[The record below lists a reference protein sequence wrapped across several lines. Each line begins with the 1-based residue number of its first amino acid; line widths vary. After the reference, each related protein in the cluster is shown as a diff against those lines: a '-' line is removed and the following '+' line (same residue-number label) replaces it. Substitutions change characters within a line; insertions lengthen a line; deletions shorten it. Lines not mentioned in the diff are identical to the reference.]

1 MQDLIQN
8 VVPCNV
14 FPAKSWGS
22 AMGKS
27 SCTYVNMENHRYA
40 TIIINTGSI
49 GTGEEFCVFNA
60 KDKSG
65 TSKAVVAHPFVGDV
79 YYLTTASKTS
89 VTQTAVTVQS
99 VSSTSTDCIDIHNS
113 STNSRIIMATI
124 DAAQATTNSN
134 EYIGFAGTT
143 DASMITAI
151 MGVTM
156 LLHGSR
162 FQNEGGYDAF
172 A

>member
-1 MQDLIQN
+1 
-8 VVPCNV
+8 
-14 FPAKSWGS
+14 
-22 AMGKS
+22 MGKS
-27 SCTYVNMENHRYA
+27 SCTYVNMKNHRYA

-49 GTGEEFCVFNA
+49 GTGEEFCIFKAAN
-60 KDKSG
+60 KSG
-65 TSKAVVAHPFVGDV
+65 SSKAVVANPFVGDV
-79 YYLTTASKTS
+79 YYVTTASKTS
-89 VTQTAVTVQS
+89 VTQTAVTTQS
-99 VSSTSTDCIDIHNS
+99 VSSVSTDCIDIHNS
-113 STNSRIIMATI
+113 ATNSRIIMATV
-124 DAAQATTNSN
+124 DAALATSDSK

-143 DASMITAI
+143 DSGMITAI